1 MPAREEPDVSVFLQ
15 FVYLQLVDLLTTLAF
30 LAHGVEEAN
39 PLIRLL
45 LGLMPSRLAA
55 LALVKL
61 VAVGLAYYCW
71 RLGKVTLLQ
80 KVTCFYAV
88 LALWNLG
95 ALVVVSRI

>member
-1 MPAREEPDVSVFLQ
+1 LSVFLQ

-45 LGLMPSRLAA
+45 LALMPSRLAA
-55 LALVKL
+55 LAAAKL
-61 VAVGLAYYCW
+61 AAVALGYYCW
-71 RLGKVTLLQ
+71 RLGRITLLTR
-80 KVTCFYAV
+80 VTWFYAV

-95 ALVVVSRI
+95 ALVVVSTM

>member
-1 MPAREEPDVSVFLQ
+1 MSVFLQ
-15 FVYLQLVDLLTTLAF
+15 FVYLQFVDLLTTLAF

-55 LALVKL
+55 LALAKL
-61 VAVGLAYYCW
+61 AAVALAYCCW
-71 RLGKVTLLQ
+71 KLGRVTLLQ
-80 KVTCFYAV
+80 RATWFYAA

-95 ALVVVSRI
+95 ALVAVSTI